1 MIMRIAQNYCVKV
14 LATGFIV
21 LILLSL
27 PLFWAHW
34 FCKSLLGA
42 IMPMEYRTVGIEPCG
57 LMPPEIETDP
67 NVLKKSHVHAHIIH
81 PETPPTLGI
90 ANYFS
95 DKAPE
100 SSNSRIYYLKPEG
113 VNSTWIYFDKRTSQI
128 NCRWPDVEKMPD
140 GTVKLKIV
148 QLYAGPEGISE
159 IPDKKL
165 GRFTSVIADLSESD
179 FTPLRLYDKN
189 LRRFFAINF
198 KDRIVTKGP
207 QLSDD
212 DTRRPVDIGLLSKNP
227 GILDLYWMPP
237 IKTSENNQDRVLYR
251 SRGRGFHIPIK
262 ETNPD
267 YRSEYILVLDK
278 SGQIDLL
285 DKEMLEFA
293 GLAGRLPTPKTLFP
307 TDEYITPDDLLAYRI
322 LPMALKEDH
331 RYRGLFAATVS
342 REGTAL
348 ALSVFDANGVQIK
361 SDQTGVRDSR
371 GRRRTSSSRAVLF
384 SFPGAPAITIGKFLL
399 ENLHP
404 PILSLV
410 SYFTAESFEAGSGH
424 RALLLL
430 PNSFIAMKGRD
441 TRENVA
447 VKFLYALL
455 LMSPPIVLAIFLAW
469 RLGKD
474 AAIVGLPRKTRRWW
488 LLGTIAFGLAGYI
501 TYKLIRPKITL
512 VTCANCGKPRRPD
525 ADICHRC
532 GSKWEVPELIP
543 PAWRVLYR

>member
-140 GTVKLKIV
+140 GTLIKRKI
-148 QLYAGPEGISE
+148 QLYVGPQGVSE
-159 IPDKKL
+159 IPDNKL
-165 GRFTSVIADLSESD
+165 GRFTSVVVDTSEID
-179 FTPLRLYDKN
+179 RGQLTMYDKK
-189 LRRFFAINF
+189 LRQFFAVRF
-198 KDRIVTKGP
+198 SKDVELIKGP
-207 QLSDD
+207 HLSKDD
-212 DTRRPVDIGLLSKNP
+212 PRCPVDIGILNKNP
-227 GILDLYWMPP
+227 SILDLCWTPQT
-237 IKTSENNQDRVLYR
+237 IKTSENNQYR
-251 SRGRGFHIPIK
+251 IPYSRNIHSPIR
-262 ETNPD
+262 ETDSD
-267 YRSEYILVLDK
+267 YRPDRYILVLDK
-278 SGQIDLL
+278 SGQINLL
-285 DKEMLEFA
+285 DKETLEFA
-293 GLAGRLPTPKTLFP
+293 GSAGRLPTPKTLFP

-361 SDQTGVRDSR
+361 SDQTGERDYR
-371 GRRRTSSSRAVLF
+371 GRRSTLSSRAVLF
-384 SFPGAPAITIGKFLL
+384 SFPGAPAITIGRFLL
-399 ENLHP
+399 ENLPP
-404 PILSLV
+404 PILSLA
-410 SYFTAESFEAGSGH
+410 SYFTANSFEAGSGH
-424 RALLLL
+424 RALFLL

-441 TRENVA
+441 DLDNTA

-455 LMSPPIVLAIFLAW
+455 LISPSIALAILLAL
-469 RLGKD
+469 RTSKD
-474 AAIVGLPRKTRRWW
+474 AVVVGLSLKAKRWW
-488 LLGTIAFGLAGYI
+488 ILGTIAFGLAGYI
-501 TYKLIRPKITL
+501 TYRLTRPKITL

-525 ADICHRC
+525 TDICHRC
-532 GSKWEVPELIP
+532 GSKWDVPELIP
-543 PAWRVLYR
+543 PAWRVIDE